1 MPHSMPLDRFNT
13 LRPDSPGTQ
22 KNPAPRRREAMVV
35 EYATLSLQT
44 PLSSLFPAYKA
55 LERYTKTAQLIAATH
70 KKAACSRSSHC

>member
-1 MPHSMPLDRFNT
+1 
-13 LRPDSPGTQ
+13 
-22 KNPAPRRREAMVV
+22 MVV

-55 LERYTKTAQLIAATH
+55 LERYTKTAQLIAATP